1 MSTFDKRQK
10 SFEAKYAHDQETEFK
25 IQARRNKLLG
35 QWTAELLDLAGEA
48 AEAYAKQVV
57 VADFDE
63 PGEEDVF
70 RKVWGDLQEKGVDIS
85 EHRVRKQMAELLDVA
100 REQVTSG

>member
-10 SFEAKYAHDQETEFK
+10 TFEAKYAHDQETLFK

-35 QWTAELLDLAGEA
+35 QWTAELLDLAGEDVD
-48 AEAYAKQVV
+48 AYAKQVV
-57 VADFDE
+57 VADFEE

-85 EHRVRKQMAELLDVA
+85 EHRVRKQMAELLDEA
-100 REQVTSG
+100 RQQVTGE